1 MYVFDYRYVHMNEQF
16 DIIPI
21 CMYIYIC
28 VCVCD
33 IHTKCGK
40 FNVINHPEV
49 LIIFMG
55 GLFTI

>member
-1 MYVFDYRYVHMNEQF
+1 MYVFDYRYMHMNEQF

-21 CMYIYIC
+21 YI
-28 VCVCD
+28 CVCD

-49 LIIFMG
+49 IIIFMG